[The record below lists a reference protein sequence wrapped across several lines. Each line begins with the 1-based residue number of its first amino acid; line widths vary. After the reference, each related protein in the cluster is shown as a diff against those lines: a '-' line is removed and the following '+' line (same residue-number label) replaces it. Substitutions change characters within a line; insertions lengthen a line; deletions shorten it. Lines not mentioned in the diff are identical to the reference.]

1 MYIYTYRYTHTY
13 IRTSIYLLVYIYIHG
28 RIEDECRATDSD
40 LLWGAQDVPQE
51 PQDKLRTQFLKRLHD
66 Q

>member
-1 MYIYTYRYTHTY
+1 MYIYIYIYTHTY
-13 IRTSIYLLVYIYIHG
+13 IHTYIYLHVYIYTHG

-40 LLWGAQDVPQE
+40 LLGGAQDVPQE
-51 PQDKLRTQFLKRLHD
+51 REDELRTQFLKRLHD